1 MTATNTIDPD
11 EVARFDALAA
21 EWWDE
26 RGPMAPLHRLNP
38 ARLSFLRT
46 EAEAHFGCDTN
57 SIRPLKGLRAV
68 DVGCGAGLLS
78 EPLARLGAEVTA
90 IDAAGENIAAARRHA
105 EAGGVDI
112 DYRQATAA
120 DLVAAGEHFD
130 LVVCM
135 EVIEHVP
142 DQPALI
148 ADCVDLAKPGG
159 LLALSTLNRT
169 APALGLA
176 VIGAEYIARL
186 LPRGTHD
193 WRRFV
198 RPRELKDW
206 LRRAGAEPRT
216 LSGLN
221 YRPISAEWV
230 LTRRTPINYL
240 LTAVKPS

>member
-1 MTATNTIDPD
+1 MSTGTVDPA
-11 EVARFDALAA
+11 EIARFDALAA

-38 ARLSFLRT
+38 ARLRFLRD
-46 EAEAHFGCDTN
+46 EACEHFGCDT
-57 SIRPLKGLRAV
+57 SSLRPLTGLAAV

-78 EPLARLGAEVTA
+78 EPLARLGAQVTA
-90 IDAAGENIAAARRHA
+90 IDAAGENVAAARRHA
-105 EAGGVDI
+105 EAGGLAI
-112 DYRQATAA
+112 DYRQATAGA
-120 DLVAAGEHFD
+120 LAAEGRTFD

-142 DQPALI
+142 DQPGLI
-148 ADCVDLAKPGG
+148 AELVALARPGG

-169 APALGLA
+169 APALALA
-176 VIGAEYIARL
+176 VVGAEYVLRL

-198 RPRELKDW
+198 PPRRLRRW
-206 LRRAGAEPRT
+206 LRQAGAEPRT
-216 LSGLN
+216 LRGLN
-221 YRPISAEWV
+221 YRPLSDEWV

-240 LTAVKPS
+240 QTAVKA

>member
-1 MTATNTIDPD
+1 MSATGTIDPD
-11 EVARFDALAA
+11 EIARFDALAA
-21 EWWDE
+21 QWWDE

-38 ARLSFLRT
+38 ARLGFLRQ
-46 EAEAHFGCDTN
+46 EAEAHFGCDTT
-57 SIRPLKGLRAV
+57 SLRPLQGLSAV

-105 EAGGVDI
+105 EAAGLDI

-120 DLVAAGEHFD
+120 DLAAEERGFD

-142 DQPALI
+142 DQPGLI
-148 ADCVDLAKPGG
+148 AECVALAKPGG

-169 APALGLA
+169 APALAFA
-176 VIGAEYIARL
+176 VIGAEYVVGL

-206 LRRAGAEPRT
+206 LRQAGAEPRT

-221 YRPISAEWV
+221 YRPISDEWV

-240 LTAVKPS
+240 LTAVKAT